1 MNLIELVSLLVSQ
14 HPLLFAALLMAMLFS
29 YAQMRYYE
37 GKVDGLADGEK
48 ICRKHHP
55 EKWK

>member
-1 MNLIELVSLLVSQ
+1 MDILALIVSQ
-14 HPLLFAALLMAMLFS
+14 HPLAFAALIVATLFS

-37 GKVDGLADGEK
+37 GKVDGLKDGETL
-48 ICRKHHP
+48 CRKHHP

>member
-14 HPLLFAALLMAMLFS
+14 HPLLFSALLLATLFA

-37 GKVDGLADGEK
+37 GKVDGLNDGEK